1 MGEAPQL
8 FRALMGLFR
17 FYLQR
22 ADYQTARELSEQSL
36 TLAQHAHDPA
46 RLLGS
51 HTALGMTVF
60 YLGEFLTAQEHLEQG
75 IALYAPLQHHPH
87 ASVQDPGVACMS
99 YAAWVLWVLGYPDQA
114 RQRTHEMLTLTQELS
129 HPYSLAFGLT
139 FAAVLHS
146 IRREERE
153 TQARAEAAL
162 QLATA

>member
-1 MGEAPQL
+1 
-8 FRALMGLFR
+8 
-17 FYLQR
+17 
-22 ADYQTARELSEQSL
+22 
-36 TLAQHAHDPA
+36 
-46 RLLGS
+46 
-51 HTALGMTVF
+51 MTVF

-99 YAAWVLWVLGYPDQA
+99 YAAWVLWVLGYPDQT
-114 RQRTHEMLTLTQELS
+114 RQRTHEMLTLAQELS

-162 QLATA
+162 QLATAQGFALWVATGIILRGWALTAQGQGEEGMMQFRQGLAAYRTTEAEVGRSY